1 MQKKCRR
8 CGELFTPVDGEF
20 YCEKCGGTAAVVMPN
35 EKPEITAPEELPP
48 EIKKYTLR
56 EAREKAGFPQNTI
69 AKQLGMSQG
78 SYNNMERGNYMS
90 IDRVKRFSGI
100 VNIPPEQIKCRE
112 PKPPVRPSCVTKHKN
127 PAGFTPKPVPEVK
140 QAVNELVEPV
150 NKAFPQDNS
159 QPTDTTNK
167 QFPQDSEENEYRYLN
182 AAWLNEIAIGLTA
195 GIKKHP
201 GETWHD
207 IPANEHLARAFRHI
221 NLMRMGDRS
230 DNHII
235 NASMRLM
242 MAYVVDRNK

>member
-1 MQKKCRR
+1 MIKIESQNKGMPLWCANCKSEYDVKLISLQNSEIDRNIIPLCRDCR
-8 CGELFTPVDGEF
+8 KNLMELLMCDLE
-20 YCEKCGGTAAVVMPN
+20 
-35 EKPEITAPEELPP
+35 
-48 EIKKYTLR
+48 
-56 EAREKAGFPQNTI
+56 
-69 AKQLGMSQG
+69 SD
-78 SYNNMERGNYMS
+78 NNMERGNYMS

-182 AAWLNEIAIGLTA
+182 AAWLDEIATGLTA

-207 IPANEHLARAFRHI
+207 IPVNEHLARAFRHI
-221 NLMRMGDRS
+221 NLMRIGDRS

>member
-8 CGELFTPVDGEF
+8 CGELFTPVNCEP
-20 YCEKCGGTAAVVMPN
+20 YCGKCGGTAAVVMPN
-35 EKPEITAPEELPP
+35 EKPEIITPEELPP

-100 VNIPPEQIKCRE
+100 VSIPPEQIKCRE

-150 NKAFPQDNS
+150 NKAFPQD
-159 QPTDTTNK
+159 
-167 QFPQDSEENEYRYLN
+167 SEENEYRYIN
-182 AAWLNEIAIGLTA
+182 VKWLDEIATGLTA

-207 IPANEHLARAFRHI
+207 IPVKEHLARAFRHI

-242 MAYVVDRNK
+242 MAYVVDRHK